1 MPPKCK
7 FQEGEKVLCFHG
19 PLIYEAKCLKSSV
32 TKEKQI
38 KYLIH
43 YAGWNKNWDEWV
55 PESRVLKYNESNVQK
70 QREVQRAHSTQQP
83 SHKGKKTGTTTKAQG
98 RRSESGRDK
107 DSESR
112 ASTPVGIAEKTGGR
126 STKGLGGGATPSS
139 SHDSSSDAPRKKRS
153 RVDPSVETEEQF
165 LTKVE
170 VKVKMPDELKPW
182 LVDDWDAISRQRKLA
197 ILPARNTV
205 DRILDD
211 YVKFKTSSKTNNP
224 NKESAVLEVTKGVRE
239 YFNVMLGTQL
249 LYRWERQQYSE
260 VMTENPD
267 STPSQ
272 IYGAFHLLRL
282 FVKLGSMLSYTP
294 LDERSIQLLLA
305 HIHDF
310 LRYLHKNSSDLFSLQ
325 DYGAAPPE
333 YHRKC
338 N

>member
-1 MPPKCK
+1 MPPTYRFK
-7 FQEGEKVLCFHG
+7 EGEKVLCFHG
-19 PLIYEAKCLKSSV
+19 PLIYEAKCLKTSL

-55 PESRVLKYNESNVQK
+55 PESRVLKYNEVNVQK
-70 QREVQRAHSTQQP
+70 QKEMQRAHLAQQ
-83 SHKGKKTGTTTKAQG
+83 SAQKGKKTSGTVLKNQ
-98 RRSESGRDK
+98 RKSDSK

-112 ASTPVGIAEKTGGR
+112 GSTPISVTSERVTRKTTNPG
-126 STKGLGGGATPSS
+126 STTPSS
-139 SHDSSSDAPRKKRS
+139 CHDSSSEAPRRKRS
-153 RVDPSVETEEQF
+153 RLDPSVETEEQF

-170 VKVKMPDELKPW
+170 VKVKIPDELKPW
-182 LVDDWDAISRQRKLA
+182 LVDDWDAINRQRKLLA
-197 ILPARNTV
+197 LPARHTV

-224 NKESAVLEVTKGVRE
+224 NKENAVLEVTKGLKE

-249 LYRWERQQYSE
+249 LYRWERPQYGEIMSE
-260 VMTENPD
+260 HQN
-267 STPSQ
+267 TPASQ

-282 FVKLGSMLSYTP
+282 FVKLGNMLSYTP
-294 LDERSIQLLLA
+294 LDERTIQLLLA
-305 HIHDF
+305 YIHDF

-325 DYGAAPPE
+325 HFEAAPPE

-338 N
+338 G

>member
-1 MPPKCK
+1 MT
-7 FQEGEKVLCFHG
+7 GEKVLCFHG

-32 TKEKQI
+32 TREKQI

-55 PESRVLKYNESNVQK
+55 PESRVLKYNEGNVQK
-70 QREVQRAHSTQQP
+70 QKEVQRAHAAQQM
-83 SHKGKKTGTTTKAQG
+83 SQKGKKGSSSAKGQV
-98 RRSESGRDK
+98 RRSESGKDK

-112 ASTPVGIAEKTGGR
+112 GSTPVPGSDKIVGR
-126 STKGLGGGATPSS
+126 GNKNGGGSVTPSS

-153 RVDPSVETEEQF
+153 RIDPSVETEEQF
-165 LTKVE
+165 VTKVE

-182 LVDDWDAISRQRKLA
+182 LVDDWDAISRQRKLV
-197 ILPARNTV
+197 ILPARHTV
-205 DRILDD
+205 DQILDD

-224 NKESAVLEVTKGVRE
+224 NKESAVLEVTKGIRE

-249 LYRWERQQYSE
+249 LYRWERQQYGE
-260 VMTENPD
+260 IMAEKAG
-267 STPSQ
+267 TPLSQ

-338 N
+338 S

>member
-19 PLIYEAKCLKSSV
+19 PLIYEAKCLKAQI

-55 PESRVLKYNESNVQK
+55 PESRVLKYNEGNVQK
-70 QREVQRAHSTQQP
+70 QKEVQRAHAAQQA
-83 SHKGKKTGTTTKAQG
+83 SQKGKKATTALKTQG
-98 RRSESGRDK
+98 RKSESSNKDK
-107 DSESR
+107 DVESR
-112 ASTPVGIAEKTGGR
+112 ASTPGLTNEKMGGR
-126 STKGLGGGATPSS
+126 SNKTTGGSITPS
-139 SHDSSSDAPRKKRS
+139 SHDSSSDASRKKRS
-153 RVDPSVETEEQF
+153 RIDPSVETEEQF

-182 LVDDWDAISRQRKLA
+182 LVDDWDAISRQRKLV
-197 ILPARNTV
+197 ILPARHTV
-205 DRILDD
+205 DQILDD

-224 NKESAVLEVTKGVRE
+224 NKESAVMEVTKGLRE

-249 LYRWERQQYSE
+249 LYRWERQQYGEIISE
-260 VMTENPD
+260 KPGTP
-267 STPSQ
+267 PSQ

-325 DYGAAPPE
+325 DYGAASPE

-338 N
+338 S